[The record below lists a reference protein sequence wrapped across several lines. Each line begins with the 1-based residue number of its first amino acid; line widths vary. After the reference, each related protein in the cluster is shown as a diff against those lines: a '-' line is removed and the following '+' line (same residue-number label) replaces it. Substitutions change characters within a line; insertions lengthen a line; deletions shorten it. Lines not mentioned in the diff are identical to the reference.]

1 MALVFGSDGLEQGW
15 CERMDRL
22 ASGSLVEW
30 LATRVSGKPVVL
42 VVWEG
47 NVGVIV
53 KIGLLIEH
61 AEY

>member
-1 MALVFGSDGLEQGW
+1 
-15 CERMDRL
+15 MDRL

-47 NVGVIV
+47 SVGVIV